1 MFRRRRNDEAELEAD
16 QADGPDE
23 TDGPADGADGGSDTV
38 LPAPVVRP
46 AGPWDVED
54 LPEDGIER
62 IDLGGLLVPVVGGHE
77 LRVDIDQSTGQVT
90 SVTLATPSSVMQV
103 FAYAAPRT
111 AGIWVEVRE
120 EIAAAVTAGGGS
132 TTEADGP
139 HGRELRAHV
148 PTDVPGQLAPA
159 RFVGVDGPRW
169 FLRAMVQ
176 GHAAVD
182 PGADLLLFDALKG
195 VAVRR
200 GGEAMAVRDPL
211 PMRLPA
217 DITPVVAPTADPQ
230 QPTLSLPERGPEITE
245 TR

>member
-1 MFRRRRNDEAELEAD
+1 MFRRRRNDEAEL
-16 QADGPDE
+16 DE
-23 TDGPADGADGGSDTV
+23 LGDDLENEELDGADGAPDPV
-38 LPAPVVRP
+38 LPAPLVRP
-46 AGPWDVED
+46 AGPWDFDD
-54 LPEDGIER
+54 LPDDGVER

-77 LRVDIDQSTGQVT
+77 LRVDVDQTTGQVT
-90 SVTLATPSSVMQV
+90 SVTLATPTSVMQV

-132 TTEADGP
+132 TEEADGP

-176 GHAAVD
+176 GQAAVD
-182 PGADLLLFDALKG
+182 PDADMLLFDALKG

-200 GGEAMAVRDPL
+200 GGDAMAVRDPL

-217 DITPVVAPTADPQ
+217 DIAPVVPPEAEPAPPS
-230 QPTLSLPERGPEITE
+230 LGLPERGPEITE